1 MRGHFSI
8 EWMAQSSLP
17 AGAESVSACSTQAE
31 SLPGFY
37 CRQKPEPAPEQER
50 GAGSLSRGPEAYS
63 WSSVQQQQQQT
74 PHSHPGNKSHKSP
87 QQLH

>member
-17 AGAESVSACSTQAE
+17 AGAESVSACSTQSE

-37 CRQKPEPAPEQER
+37 CRQKSEPAPEQ
-50 GAGSLSRGPEAYS
+50 GLGVYS
-63 WSSVQQQQQQT
+63 QT
-74 PHSHPGNKSHKSP
+74 PVQHQTPRSHQGNKSSMFP
-87 QQLH
+87 LC